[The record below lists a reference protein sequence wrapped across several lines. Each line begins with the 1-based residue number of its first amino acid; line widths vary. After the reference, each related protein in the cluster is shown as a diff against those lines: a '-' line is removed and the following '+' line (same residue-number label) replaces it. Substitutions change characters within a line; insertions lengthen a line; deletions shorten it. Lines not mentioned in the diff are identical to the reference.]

1 MKRRVFICAAV
12 SFTAT
17 ALAIRPAAAEVKGMM
32 TIYKDPNC
40 GCCHLWSEAMKKA
53 GYTTVINDK
62 ADLSEIKLRFGVP
75 KAVQGC
81 HTAVIGKYFIEGH
94 VPLAAVEELLMD
106 PHDIAGYAVPG
117 MPSGSLGMGEDPN
130 ASYDVYRVGKDGA
143 IDVVLEVKPQ
153 T

>member
-1 MKRRVFICAAV
+1 MKRREFICAAV
-12 SFTAT
+12 GFTAT
-17 ALAIRPAAAEVKGMM
+17 ALAIRPAAAAAKETM

-40 GCCHLWSEAMKKA
+40 GCCHLWSEAMRNA
-53 GYTTVINDK
+53 GYTTVIHDT
-62 ADLSEIKLRFGVP
+62 ADLNEIKQRLGVP

-94 VPLAAVEELLMD
+94 VPLAAVAELLMD
-106 PHDIAGYAVPG
+106 PHDIAGYAVSG

-143 IDVVLEVKPQ
+143 IEVVLEVRPQ
-153 T
+153 I

>member
-1 MKRRVFICAAV
+1 MKRRAFICAAIGV
-12 SFTAT
+12 AGTA
-17 ALAIRPAAAEVKGMM
+17 IVVGSAAAEAKGTM

-40 GCCHLWSEAMKKA
+40 GCCHLWSEAMAKA
-53 GYTTVINDK
+53 GYTTVINDT
-62 ADLSEIKLRFGVP
+62 ADLKEVKQRYGVP
-75 KAVQGC
+75 TAVQGC
-81 HTAVIGKYFIEGH
+81 HTAVIGGFFIEGH

-117 MPSGSLGMGEDPN
+117 MPSGSLGMGEDLN